1 MSSQRHQWTEEED
14 QTLCE
19 VVDTLGEMKDQFK
32 YQKEFWSSV
41 AATMAYKSSLIISGD
56 ACRHRWQGLQ
66 PKDKWD
72 EVAEMAETY
81 ERELL
86 EDLEH
91 NLKLTVDIADTH
103 LANIRSKLEALG
115 VQVDWLAKELG
126 WGQEDKCETDTQ
138 EQEKSK
144 RPPKS

>member
-1 MSSQRHQWTEEED
+1 MSNQRHQWTEEED

-19 VVDTLGEMKDQFK
+19 VVDTLQGMEDQFK

-66 PKDKWD
+66 PKDKWE
-72 EVAEMAETY
+72 EVSEMAEAY

-91 NLKLTVDIADTH
+91 NLKLVVDIADTH
-103 LANIRSKLEALG
+103 LKDIRMKLEALG
-115 VQVDWLAKELG
+115 VQVGWLAHELG
-126 WGQEDKCETDTQ
+126 W
-138 EQEKSK
+138 EQKDDPEGGE
-144 RPPKS
+144 